1 MKVNELPVES
11 IVHGRYR
18 IMRLVGRG
26 GFGITYRAR
35 DMKLE
40 RDVAIKECFPARCC
54 VRRDDGYVSVFD
66 QDDADYYNKALE
78 MAEKEA
84 RTIANIKHDN
94 VVHVYDV
101 FRERG
106 SVYIA
111 MPFLEGGTLRER
123 ITSGNIQNSE
133 QWLQQILSALSHLHS
148 AGIVHHD
155 IKPENIMFD
164 AEKPVLIDFG
174 AAKNFQQIQHSNTS
188 TVIVRSVG
196 YAAPEQG
203 TKIVGAWTD
212 LFCLAATWYELLTGE
227 CPPGADERLI
237 DDDENFKPLSER
249 SLRVEYPAS
258 VVAMLD
264 QCLAIK
270 PKDRYQS
277 AGECLHAMGVAG
289 AKPRVKKISGTK
301 KNRKWQWWAAGI
313 VLVAWFIHIADDESQ
328 PSGGPQP
335 LPSDQPITQPVVDM
349 AKIKSDLKA
358 KVRQACR
365 VDDFIAQVEADVA
378 EKRRLIDEGE
388 RVLGDL
394 IQRYRLEAEK
404 VTSSSELSP
413 LGSQMRREYNKL
425 HKAQWDIIQGF
436 VKKAMKKEASFP
448 AFEVSKM
455 TQVYTPADL
464 NEAAMLQTVCEEIYS
479 DEINP
484 RQGLVVVEGD
494 PILDKMDREK
504 EKFEY
509 GLNAMYMKL
518 TNEEDR
524 RKEEA
529 QRRKE
534 EEERR
539 RWEEKERQREEEERR
554 RQEEERRR
562 NSQEDE

>member
-258 VVAMLD
+258 VVTMLD

-313 VLVAWFIHIADDESQ
+313 VLVAWFIRIADDESQ

-335 LPSDQPITQPVVDM
+335 LPSDQPITQPMVDM
-349 AKIKSDLKA
+349 AHAMARAMEKSKSDLTA
-358 KVRQACR
+358 KVRQASR
-365 VDDFIAQVEADVA
+365 VDDYIAQVEADVA
-378 EKRRLIDEGE
+378 EKRRLVDESV
-388 RVLGDL
+388 RIMRDL
-394 IQRYRLEAEK
+394 LQRYRLEAER
-404 VTSSSELSP
+404 VTSSSEMSNLM
-413 LGSQMRREYNKL
+413 SQMLSEYDKL
-425 HKAQWDIIQGF
+425 EKAQEDIISDF
-436 VKKAMKKEASFP
+436 VRKARKKEASFP
-448 AFEVSKM
+448 AYELSEMKLA
-455 TQVYTPADL
+455 YTPADD
-464 NEAAMLQTVCEEIYS
+464 NEADMLQTVCEEIYS
-479 DEINP
+479 DEIY
-484 RQGLVVVEGD
+484 RRLDLVVIEGIESLL
-494 PILDKMDREK
+494 PVRFYERGNLESELDS
-504 EKFEY
+504 
-509 GLNAMYMKL
+509 MYRKL
-518 TNEEDR
+518 KKEEDR
-524 RKEEA
+524 
-529 QRRKE
+529 
-534 EEERR
+534 
-539 RWEEKERQREEEERR
+539 QRE
-554 RQEEERRR
+554 EEERRR